1 MRLPSTTDAL
11 MKQSSQNEGML
22 TVVQVPLDSCIIG
35 EDLPTLVEKLKYE
48 KKRGEDSDFAP
59 WLALFP
65 TLEDFQDMPRFWDG
79 ERLDFVKQFD
89 GGQLDARMQIDKQ
102 RIDKCDDPWALACVD
117 SRSNFLPDDTYSITP
132 MLDFFNHDPSS
143 KTKARVDGADRFMLE
158 VAAESVF
165 GSSSK
170 ATQGDWKDQVF
181 GFFKG
186 SNDGNRVKG
195 GEEVYVSYGA
205 FDNVETLSNYGFISN
220 KPNEFNIEQ
229 FKVRSLGM
237 GSGPAILIVDNEG
250 SIDNLFNTMSLDSLR
265 LSLAIPSELEDY
277 KGTGKISDRNEEE
290 TYALIAGELEE
301 AAYDAKTG
309 VAEAE
314 IRNDSLVAKYL
325 RERQRTL
332 ESGLQWLRVKYPQ
345 VF

>member
-1 MRLPSTTDAL
+1 
-11 MKQSSQNEGML
+11 
-22 TVVQVPLDSCIIG
+22 
-35 EDLPTLVEKLKYE
+35 
-48 KKRGEDSDFAP
+48 
-59 WLALFP
+59 
-65 TLEDFQDMPRFWDG
+65 
-79 ERLDFVKQFD
+79 
-89 GGQLDARMQIDKQ
+89 
-102 RIDKCDDPWALACVD
+102 
-117 SRSNFLPDDTYSITP
+117 
-132 MLDFFNHDPSS
+132 
-143 KTKARVDGADRFMLE
+143 
-158 VAAESVF
+158 
-165 GSSSK
+165 
-170 ATQGDWKDQVF
+170 
-181 GFFKG
+181 
-186 SNDGNRVKG
+186 
-195 GEEVYVSYGA
+195 VSYGA